1 MCGFVCI
8 SEFSDPPSPDA
19 FPDLLRRMNQTLVH
33 RGPDDEGYFL
43 TSTKEASRGFPN
55 LGFAHRRLS
64 ILDLTPAGAQPMSS
78 SEGDFRIVYN
88 GEIFNYLEIR
98 QELTENGMNF
108 KTHSDT
114 EVILKAYEQWG
125 EKCLDRFNGM
135 FAFVLWD
142 QRRKLLFGARDRFGI
157 KPFYYYWD
165 GDCFLAASEVKALLC
180 HPRIRRTANEETIY
194 DYLLFGFQDHSEA
207 TFFRSIQQLPPS
219 HFLAV
224 DTQTRKMKIERW
236 WDLKSNEPNGKSV
249 DIEDAKHQFHDLLA
263 DSIKLRLR
271 SDVPIGVC
279 VSGGLDSSSIAY
291 LIEKVEHNG
300 RQNQAESH
308 PARKGF
314 SCCFED
320 SECDDRPFIEAVT
333 KGLSMESHKVFP
345 QGEDLWKELEEM
357 TWMMDEPFR
366 SSNQFSQ
373 WTLMKLISKNGI
385 RVAMSGQGADEI
397 LGGYRGY
404 SSVFIATLFRQ
415 RKWRQACREWVKTRS
430 NERGISKLMLTGR
443 ILYGLS
449 PSVFSNAVPLMERA
463 AGINLKMK
471 SREFIDSRFLQRH
484 SGRYVDRLKN
494 QHANWSNVRQ
504 KLYEDLFKYSLP
516 QLLHYEDRMGMA
528 FSVETRHPFL
538 DHRLIE
544 CLYSLPASLIYR
556 DGQHKWILRQSMSD
570 ILPEMISN
578 RKDKKGFITPESRW
592 TKMGGAYLTKLFS
605 SGAGTASS
613 SFINTDKILKALSS
627 NVQKDPYSQ
636 HTDIWRPLN
645 LEVWLQKFNV
655 HA

>member
-1 MCGFVCI
+1 MCGFV
-8 SEFSDPPSPDA
+8 SVYQFSAPPSRDA
-19 FPDLLRRMNQTLVH
+19 LQDLLQRMNQTLVH

-43 TSTKEASRGFPN
+43 TEDRH

-64 ILDLTPAGAQPMSS
+64 ILDLTSAGAQPMSS
-78 SEGDFRIVYN
+78 PDGDFCIVYN

-98 QELTENGMNF
+98 QELSEKGAHFRTQ
-108 KTHSDT
+108 TDT
-114 EVILKAYEQWG
+114 EVILKAYEEWG
-125 EKCLDRFNGM
+125 EKCLERFNGM

-142 QRRKLLFGARDRFGI
+142 RRRKLLFAARDRFGI
-157 KPFYYYWD
+157 KPFYYFWD
-165 GDCFLAASEVKALLC
+165 GDSFLAASEVKALLS
-180 HPRIRRTANEETIY
+180 HPLVRRTANEETIY
-194 DYLLFGFQDHSEA
+194 DYLLFGFQDHSAA

-219 HFLAV
+219 HYLMI
-224 DTQTRKMKIERW
+224 DTQTGKMKTERW
-236 WDLKSNEPNGKSV
+236 WDLKSNEPSNGKNV
-249 DIEDAKHQFHDLLA
+249 DINDAKRRFHDLLA

-279 VSGGLDSSSIAY
+279 VSGGLDSSAIAY
-291 LIEKVEHNG
+291 LVEKVERNG
-300 RQNQAESH
+300 RQNHAGSH
-308 PARKGF
+308 PSRKGF

-320 SECDDRPFIEAVT
+320 SECDDRLYIDAVT
-333 KGLSMESHKVFP
+333 NGLSMEPHKVFP
-345 QGEDLWKELEEM
+345 QGEDLWKDLEEM

-404 SSVFIATLFRQ
+404 ASVFIATLFRQ
-415 RKWRQACREWVKTRS
+415 HKWRQAWHEWVQTRS
-430 NERGISKLMLTGR
+430 DERGISKLMLTGR

-449 PSVFSNAVPLMERA
+449 PSIFSNAVPIMERA
-463 AGINLKMK
+463 TGINLKMK
-471 SREFIDSRFLQRH
+471 SREFIDAGFLQRH

-494 QHANWSNVRQ
+494 QHVNWSNVRR

-544 CLYSLPASLIYR
+544 YLYSLPSSLIYR
-556 DGQHKWILRQSMSD
+556 NGQHKWILRQSMSD
-570 ILPEMISN
+570 ILPEVISN

-592 TKMGGAYLTKLFS
+592 TKMGAAYMTKLFS
-605 SGAGTASS
+605 SNSGMAASPFVNS
-613 SFINTDKILKALSS
+613 KKILNGLSS
-627 NVQKDPYSQ
+627 NVQKDAYSQ

-645 LEVWLQKFNV
+645 LEVWLRKFNV
-655 HA
+655 HT